1 MASSVKRAPTSATR
15 PAPLVTT
22 TNWMT
27 MRIRKMTRPTTMLP
41 PMTNLPNA
49 STTWPASPSSR
60 IRRVTEMLMARRK
73 SVVISSSDGKT
84 ENSMAF
90 LT

>member
-1 MASSVKRAPTSATR
+1 
-15 PAPLVTT
+15 
-22 TNWMT
+22 
-27 MRIRKMTRPTTMLP
+27 MLP

-49 STTWPASPSSR
+49 STTLPASPCSR
-60 IRRVTEMLMARRK
+60 IRRVTEMLMANRN

-84 ENSMAF
+84 ENSIAF

>member
-1 MASSVKRAPTSATR
+1 
-15 PAPLVTT
+15 
-22 TNWMT
+22 
-27 MRIRKMTRPTTMLP
+27 MLP

-49 STTWPASPSSR
+49 STTWPASPCSR
-60 IRRVTEMLMARRK
+60 IRRVTEMLIARRK

-84 ENSMAF
+84 EKSIAR